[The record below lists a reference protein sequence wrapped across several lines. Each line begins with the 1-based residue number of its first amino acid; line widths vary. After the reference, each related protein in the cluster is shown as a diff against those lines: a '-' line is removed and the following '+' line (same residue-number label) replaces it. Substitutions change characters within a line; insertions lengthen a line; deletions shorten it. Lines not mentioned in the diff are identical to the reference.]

1 MLEQAVVVSVGGDCT
16 AVTALLAFG
25 VLGHYG
31 INVPT
36 YLLRGRLLPLAALA
50 RDCFSRSDTSLHR
63 FELEDAVNSSWIE
76 HELLLRSGVRA
87 FESSNLAWLL
97 WVHIIR
103 LLSDHS
109 N

>member
-1 MLEQAVVVSVGGDCT
+1 MLEQAIVVSVGGDST
-16 AVTALLAFG
+16 AVTSLLGVG
-25 VLGHYG
+25 VLGHDG
-31 INVPT
+31 INIPT
-36 YLLRGRLLPLAALA
+36 YLLRGSLLPLAALA
-50 RDCFSRSDTSLHR
+50 RDRFTRSDTSLHR

-87 FESSNLAWLL
+87 FECSNLAWLL

-103 LLSDHS
+103 LLCDHS